1 MGYGDVYWACISV
14 TQAETCETDSVYLVK
29 NKAILIS
36 QVIKNNETIG
46 QKYQYFSANIKMPIL
61 SH

>member
-1 MGYGDVYWACISV
+1 MFNEHV
-14 TQAETCETDSVYLVK
+14 LVSHK
-29 NKAILIS
+29 HKQIRYTWSKTRPFLIS